1 MKMLV
6 VGLAIAAAAV
16 GGGLGYA
23 GMQTSTLPDWYS
35 QVATSE
41 NVSSPDSG
49 GAFPE
54 GYEVGTSATYETG
67 GQQDPSPRTAG
78 EDVLGVIS
86 ADKLNDM
93 VTDAIA
99 SQPYTAPILDVAK
112 GINTSIKNGRI
123 ESGVVM
129 NLADLPMAAL
139 PAQGQQAIA
148 QLTETFPFLA
158 NRDVYLGVEGSPK
171 VVDGALSLDDTNIK
185 IGQLKLPVASVANQ
199 LGLSQADIEQ
209 QIGALL
215 NQQGLTLNDVQII
228 DGQLVIKGQ

>member
-1 MKMLV
+1 MKMLL

-35 QVATSE
+35 QTTDGLSGKDPGK
-41 NVSSPDSG
+41 SSS
-49 GAFPE
+49 A
-54 GYEVGTSATYETG
+54 GYEVSTSDGKAA
-67 GQQDPSPRTAG
+67 DTARDAQSFG
-78 EDVLGVIS
+78 DDVLSVIP
-86 ADKLNDM
+86 ADQLNQI

-139 PAQGQQAIA
+139 PAEGQQAVA
-148 QLTETFPFLA
+148 QLTQTFPFLA
-158 NRDVYLGVEGSPK
+158 NRDVYLGVEGAPK

-185 IGQLKLPVASVANQ
+185 IGQLKLPIASVANQ
-199 LGLSQADIEQ
+199 LGLSQGDIEQ

-215 NQQGLTLNDVQII
+215 NQQDLTLNDVEII

>member
-41 NVSSPDSG
+41 NVANSNSDG
-49 GAFPE
+49 TFPE
-54 GYEVGTSATYETG
+54 GYEVGTSATYENG
-67 GQQDPSPRTAG
+67 GQQDLGQDFG

>member
-16 GGGLGYA
+16 GSGLGYA

-54 GYEVGTSATYETG
+54 GHEVGTSATYEDG
-67 GQQDPSPRTAG
+67 SSQDFG

-112 GINTSIKNGRI
+112 GINTSIQNGRI

-139 PAQGQQAIA
+139 PAQGQQAVA

-215 NQQGLTLNDVQII
+215 NQQGVTLNDVQIV
-228 DGQLVIKGQ
+228 DGQLVIKGE